1 MSCFAGSWAE
11 GLGEEGDSRRIVVQ
25 FSPGAMLD
33 RLDNACGL
41 STQREEGIATGKRGE
56 DVESEGGHRF
66 LTLHHHHPLP
76 ISTLPPLL
84 PPVPSAIFWCRLPAQ
99 YRVRWALR

>member
-11 GLGEEGDSRRIVVQ
+11 GLGEEGDLRRIVVQ

-41 STQREEGIATGKRGE
+41 STQEKEEIARAERGE
-56 DVESEGGHRF
+56 DVESEGG
-66 LTLHHHHPLP
+66 
-76 ISTLPPLL
+76 
-84 PPVPSAIFWCRLPAQ
+84 
-99 YRVRWALR
+99 

>member
-11 GLGEEGDSRRIVVQ
+11 GLGEEGDLRRIVVQ

-41 STQREEGIATGKRGE
+41 STQKKEEIARATGGR
-56 DVESEGGHRF
+56 DVESEGGG
-66 LTLHHHHPLP
+66 
-76 ISTLPPLL
+76 
-84 PPVPSAIFWCRLPAQ
+84 
-99 YRVRWALR
+99 

>member
-11 GLGEEGDSRRIVVQ
+11 GLGEEGNLRRIVVQ

-41 STQREEGIATGKRGE
+41 STQKEEGIAKGRGGE
-56 DVESEGGHRF
+56 GVESEGG
-66 LTLHHHHPLP
+66 
-76 ISTLPPLL
+76 
-84 PPVPSAIFWCRLPAQ
+84 
-99 YRVRWALR
+99 